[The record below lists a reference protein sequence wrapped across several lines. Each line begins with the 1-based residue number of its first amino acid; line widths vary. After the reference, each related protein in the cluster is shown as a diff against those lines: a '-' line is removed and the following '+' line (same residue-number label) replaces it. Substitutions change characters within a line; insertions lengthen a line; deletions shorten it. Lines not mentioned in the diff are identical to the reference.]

1 MEFGEIKKYTR
12 EDNKITIE
20 FENQIVIVEVI
31 NDYIINFF
39 SPLCRK
45 ERNSK
50 AVENIKYDN
59 CNVSCEY
66 LDGFI
71 NIKTSKIDIKI
82 YNDFKVD
89 IYDSEGD
96 ILCSDY
102 RGPIDPFKRRN
113 GNIDKAKEEGHEVQE
128 ESLYKVYVSKKMEDD
143 MHFYGFG
150 ERPGSIDKKDCHYIN
165 WNTDNPAPHGET
177 FLSLY
182 KSVPFFIALK
192 GTKAFGIFF
201 DNYFKT
207 HFDMGRDNSNYYY
220 FAAEGGNLD
229 YYFIYGPSI
238 KKVEEGYT
246 SLTGRVN
253 LPQIW
258 TLGYQQSRWS
268 YGNEDRLMEV
278 AEKFRSEKIP
288 CDVLYLDID
297 YMDGYRVF
305 TWDKSSFKNPKKM
318 IEKLNTMGFKV
329 VTIIDPGIK
338 KEVGYKIYDEGSRF
352 KFFALDENDKEY
364 VNRVWAGDS
373 VFPDFLNTRVREWWA
388 RNQSIMTNFG
398 VSGIWNDMNEPASFN
413 GPLPDNVF
421 FSDDGLKV
429 NHKEAHNIYGHL
441 MCKAT
446 YEGLKL
452 QTGKR
457 PFVVTRACYSGTQK
471 YAVVWTGDNQS
482 TWEHLRMAI
491 PMLLNLGLSGF
502 AFCGTDVG
510 GFGHDCTGEL
520 LCRWVQLGAFTPLF
534 RNHSALGT
542 RDQEPWAFDEKTENI
557 NRKYIELRYK
567 LIPYFYDLFRIAE
580 KDGSPIMRPLF
591 YEYQSDKRTYD
602 ISDEFL
608 VGDSILVAPIV
619 EKGKR
624 RRIVYIPHG
633 SKWIDYWSG
642 EEYEG
647 GQYIVKSAPLDTC
660 IMFVKEGAI
669 IPLYEKKQ
677 NYIGEDNN
685 IEVTFD
691 IYFGDEEKK
700 SSYIN
705 YLDDGESFNYKNDEY
720 NKYLITAESAENK
733 VYIEFKNEY
742 NGYIKTYNNVHF
754 KLHNLNG
761 RSVILNGQDKGVVRK
776 LSL

>member
-413 GPLPDNVF
+413 DN
-421 FSDDGLKV
+421 L
-429 NHKEAHNIYGHL
+429 
-441 MCKAT
+441 
-446 YEGLKL
+446 
-452 QTGKR
+452 
-457 PFVVTRACYSGTQK
+457 
-471 YAVVWTGDNQS
+471 
-482 TWEHLRMAI
+482 
-491 PMLLNLGLSGF
+491 
-502 AFCGTDVG
+502 
-510 GFGHDCTGEL
+510 
-520 LCRWVQLGAFTPLF
+520 
-534 RNHSALGT
+534 
-542 RDQEPWAFDEKTENI
+542 
-557 NRKYIELRYK
+557 
-567 LIPYFYDLFRIAE
+567 
-580 KDGSPIMRPLF
+580 
-591 YEYQSDKRTYD
+591 
-602 ISDEFL
+602 
-608 VGDSILVAPIV
+608 
-619 EKGKR
+619 
-624 RRIVYIPHG
+624 
-633 SKWIDYWSG
+633 
-642 EEYEG
+642 
-647 GQYIVKSAPLDTC
+647 
-660 IMFVKEGAI
+660 
-669 IPLYEKKQ
+669 
-677 NYIGEDNN
+677 
-685 IEVTFD
+685 
-691 IYFGDEEKK
+691 
-700 SSYIN
+700 
-705 YLDDGESFNYKNDEY
+705 
-720 NKYLITAESAENK
+720 
-733 VYIEFKNEY
+733 
-742 NGYIKTYNNVHF
+742 
-754 KLHNLNG
+754 
-761 RSVILNGQDKGVVRK
+761 
-776 LSL
+776 

>member
-705 YLDDGESFNYKNDEY
+705 YLDDGESFNYKND
-720 NKYLITAESAENK
+720 
-733 VYIEFKNEY
+733 
-742 NGYIKTYNNVHF
+742 
-754 KLHNLNG
+754 
-761 RSVILNGQDKGVVRK
+761 
-776 LSL
+776 

>member
-720 NKYLITAESAENK
+720 NKYLITAESTESK